1 MSENNLI
8 NHFKKRSEVY
18 SQSSWVNN
26 EMILNTILHGVDQT
40 DSVLI
45 CALDLGAGTGA
56 VSSYLLNRCMRPVDF
71 YALDI
76 SEEMLKHINDP
87 RIKTIV
93 GSAEELPFI
102 ADTFDLI
109 VSRQCL
115 HYSDNLDRAISEIR
129 RTLKCGGRFILT
141 QFVPYEGASKSYWI
155 DIAKHRQ
162 PLRKVFFSEAEWI
175 EAFEQQGFKVCK
187 IERFTLRSSIT
198 KWVDQ
203 YCIDDNQSINY
214 YFYLLSNAP
223 DEYKQQYDVVI
234 HKNDIETNTFG
245 VTVVFDLIK

>member
-1 MSENNLI
+1 MSIYDEFSRYYDYLTGDVDY
-8 NHFKKRSEVY
+8 KKRTKYLLSLFKRFDKKP
-18 SQSSWVNN
+18 S
-26 EMILNTILHGVDQT
+26 LL
-40 DSVLI
+40 
-45 CALDLGAGTGA
+45 LDLACGTGGFSVQFSKA
-56 VSSYLLNRCMRPVDF
+56 GIDVIGV
-71 YALDI
+71 DI